1 MLDEFIYNNKHQKR
15 VINLPKLR
23 SFLLPLYADQLVSY
37 TFMLNFSDIA
47 HYWNFGPICTLNTLI
62 SSSESHQ
69 WVRGLCS
76 VVLRW
81 FLRGHLSTRVWPAD
95 HESGHILRCGSR
107 GEYSSALPAVQQ
119 YNQGHLEMWW
129 RGEWY
134 CGKLFM
140 FGFIRIK

>member
-1 MLDEFIYNNKHQKR
+1 MLDEVIYNNKHQKESLIYQNFDLFSYHYR
-15 VINLPKLR
+15 QTNLSHIPLCLI
-23 SFLLPLYADQLVSY
+23 SQILLY
-37 TFMLNFSDIA
+37 
-47 HYWNFGPICTLNTLI
+47 YWNFWPICTLNTLI

-69 WVRGLCS
+69 WVWGLCS

-81 FLRGHLSTRVWPAD
+81 FLRGHLSARVWPAD

-140 FGFIRIK
+140 FGFTGIK